1 MGTAAAPNQE
11 LVIRPATPDDCEIL
25 HRAIVDLGA
34 FVGASHKI
42 ESTPENLRTYGFG
55 ADPAFEALIA
65 EVESEFAGMCVYFPS
80 FSTWLG
86 QPGVYVQD
94 LFVAERFRGMK
105 IGESLLRRVA
115 ALTRRKGGVYL
126 RLSVEIGNATAQ
138 AFYDRLGIAR
148 SAAEVIHAAYGAN
161 FLLLDEVRAEG
172 ELLQEDRE

>member
-1 MGTAAAPNQE
+1 MGEGIAGNGK
-11 LVIRPATPDDCEIL
+11 LVIRAASPEDCEAL

-34 FVGASHKI
+34 FVGALHKI
-42 ESTPENLRTYGFG
+42 ESTPESLRTYGFG
-55 ADPAFEALIA
+55 ADPAFEALVA
-65 EVESEFAGMCVYFPS
+65 EVDGEFAGMCIYFRS

-94 LFVAERFRGMK
+94 LFVEERFRGMK

-126 RLSVEIGNATAQ
+126 RLSVEAGNATAQ

-161 FLLLDEVRAEG
+161 FLLLDEVCAEG

>member
-1 MGTAAAPNQE
+1 MGEAIEGNGK
-11 LVIRPATPDDCEIL
+11 LVIRAATPEDCEIL

-42 ESTPENLRTYGFG
+42 ESTPENLRRYGFG
-55 ADPAFEALIA
+55 ADPAFEALVA
-65 EVESEFAGMCVYFPS
+65 EVGGEFAGMCIYFPS

-86 QPGVYVQD
+86 RPGVYVQD
-94 LFVAERFRGMK
+94 LFVEERFRGMK
-105 IGESLLRRVA
+105 IGESLLRRVT

-148 SAAEVIHAAYGAN
+148 SAAEMIHAAYGAN
-161 FLLLDEVRAEG
+161 FLLLNEVRTEG
-172 ELLQEDRE
+172 DLMQEDRE